1 MTRDGVSMSER
12 AEAGHEQLTGGVRNG
27 EVPDELTV
35 LFVTGMS
42 GAGRSTAA
50 NVLEDDGWY
59 VADNVPPSLIST
71 MVGMVRESDPTITRL
86 AMVLRASHPNLA
98 HELEQLRDSLE
109 ESGIRTRLLYLDAS
123 EEALVRRFEQVRR
136 RHPLQGK
143 ETLIEGIARERTI
156 LAPIKNVADLVVET
170 SALTAA
176 KLRSVVE
183 GVSPG
188 DTEPRLSVA
197 VQSFG
202 FKYGL
207 PIDSDLVA
215 DVRFL
220 PNPHWIDE
228 LRDHNGQE
236 APVRDYVLG
245 QPDAGD
251 FLGLYTDLVSI
262 VGRGYLREGKRYMT
276 ISVGCTGGKHRSV
289 AISEELARRL
299 RKAVDDSGVAS
310 YDVRVMHRDLGRE

>member
-1 MTRDGVSMSER
+1 MSDHTE
-12 AEAGHEQLTGGVRNG
+12 AESTVTAEQTGT
-27 EVPDELTV
+27 DFTV

-71 MVGMVRESDPTITRL
+71 MVGMVREDDPSITRL
-86 AMVLRASHPNLA
+86 AMVLRASDDNLA
-98 HELEQLRDSLE
+98 HQLEQLRDRLE
-109 ESGIRTRLLYLDAS
+109 QSGIRTRLLYLDAS
-123 EEALVRRFEQVRR
+123 DQVLVRRFEQVRR

-143 ETLIEGIARERTI
+143 ETLVEGIARERAI

-176 KLRSVVE
+176 KLRAIVE
-183 GVSPG
+183 GVAPG
-188 DTEPRLSVA
+188 DTEPRLSIV

-228 LRDHNGQE
+228 LRDHNGRE

-245 QPDAGD
+245 QPDADG
-251 FLGLYTDLVSI
+251 FLDLYTGLVSI

-289 AISEELARRL
+289 AIAEELSARL
-299 RKAVDDSGVAS
+299 RRAVDDAGLAS

>member
-1 MTRDGVSMSER
+1 MV
-12 AEAGHEQLTGGVRNG
+12 
-27 EVPDELTV
+27 V

-50 NVLEDDGWY
+50 NILEDDGWY
-59 VADNVPPSLIST
+59 VADNVPPSLISSMVE
-71 MVGMVRESDPTITRL
+71 MVGNADPSVSKL
-86 AMVLRASHPNLA
+86 ALVVRASAPGLA
-98 HELEQLRDSLE
+98 NELEGLRDGLE
-109 ESGIRTRLLYLDAS
+109 RGGIVTKLLYLDATDQ
-123 EEALVRRFEQVRR
+123 ALVRRFEQVRR
-136 RHPLQGK
+136 RHPLQGR
-143 ETLIEGIARERTI
+143 ETLVEGIARERAI

-170 SALTAA
+170 SALTVA
-176 KLRSVVE
+176 KLRDVVE
-183 GVSPG
+183 GAYPNTG
-188 DTEPRLSVA
+188 NRLSIA

-220 PNPHWIDE
+220 PNPYWVDE
-228 LRDHNGQE
+228 LREHNGLE

-245 QPDAGD
+245 QDDAPS
-251 FLGLYTDLVSI
+251 FLDHYTALIGI

-299 RKAVDDSGVAS
+299 RERTAADGSAH
-310 YDVRVMHRDLGRE
+310 YDVRVLHRDLGRE

>member
-1 MTRDGVSMSER
+1 MSDHTEVQSAAI
-12 AEAGHEQLTGGVRNG
+12 AEANDT
-27 EVPDELTV
+27 DFTV

-71 MVGMVRESDPTITRL
+71 MVGMVREDDPAITRL
-86 AMVLRASHPNLA
+86 AMVLRASDANLA
-98 HELEQLRDSLE
+98 HQLEQLRDRLE
-109 ESGIRTRLLYLDAS
+109 ESGIRTRLLSLDAS
-123 EEALVRRFEQVRR
+123 DQVLVRRFEQVRR

-143 ETLIEGIARERTI
+143 ETLVEGIARERAI

-176 KLRSVVE
+176 KLRAIVE
-183 GVSPG
+183 GVAPG
-188 DTEPRLSVA
+188 DTEPRLSIA

-228 LRDHNGQE
+228 LRDHNGRE

-245 QPDAGD
+245 QPDADG
-251 FLGLYTDLVSI
+251 FLDLYTGLVSI

-289 AISEELARRL
+289 AIAEELSARL
-299 RKAVDDSGVAS
+299 RRAVDDAGHAS

>member
-1 MTRDGVSMSER
+1 MSDHTE
-12 AEAGHEQLTGGVRNG
+12 AESTVTAEQTGT
-27 EVPDELTV
+27 DFTV

-71 MVGMVRESDPTITRL
+71 MVGMVREDDPSITRL
-86 AMVLRASHPNLA
+86 AMVLRASDDNLA
-98 HELEQLRDSLE
+98 HQLEQLRDRLE
-109 ESGIRTRLLYLDAS
+109 QSGIRTRLLYLDAS
-123 EEALVRRFEQVRR
+123 DQVLVRRFEQVRR

-143 ETLIEGIARERTI
+143 ETLVEGIARERAI

-176 KLRSVVE
+176 KLRAIVE
-183 GVSPG
+183 GVAPG
-188 DTEPRLSVA
+188 DTEPRLSIV

-228 LRDHNGQE
+228 LRDHNGRE

-245 QPDAGD
+245 QPDADG
-251 FLGLYTDLVSI
+251 FLDHYTGLVSI

-289 AISEELARRL
+289 AIAEELSARL
-299 RKAVDDSGVAS
+299 RRAVDDAGLAS

>member
-1 MTRDGVSMSER
+1 MSER
-12 AEAGHEQLTGGVRNG
+12 AEAEHDEPLTGGVRNDG
-27 EVPDELTV
+27 VPDGLTV

-86 AMVLRASHPNLA
+86 AMVLRASGPDLA
-98 HELEQLRDSLE
+98 HELEQLRDNLE

-143 ETLIEGIARERTI
+143 ETLIEGIARERAI

-188 DTEPRLSVA
+188 DTEPRLSIA

-251 FLGLYTDLVSI
+251 FLDLYTDLVSI

-299 RKAVDDSGVAS
+299 RKAVDDSGVAT

>member
-1 MTRDGVSMSER
+1 MSDHTEVEGTVT
-12 AEAGHEQLTGGVRNG
+12 AEQTGT
-27 EVPDELTV
+27 DFTV

-71 MVGMVRESDPTITRL
+71 MVGMVREDDPSITRL
-86 AMVLRASHPNLA
+86 AMVLRASDDNLA
-98 HELEQLRDSLE
+98 HQLEQLRDRLE
-109 ESGIRTRLLYLDAS
+109 QSGIRTRLLYLDAS
-123 EEALVRRFEQVRR
+123 DQVLVRRFEQVRR

-143 ETLIEGIARERTI
+143 ETLVEGIARERAI

-176 KLRSVVE
+176 KLRAIVE
-183 GVSPG
+183 GVAPG
-188 DTEPRLSVA
+188 DTEPRLSIV

-228 LRDHNGQE
+228 LRDHNGRE

-245 QPDAGD
+245 QPDADG
-251 FLGLYTDLVSI
+251 FLDLYTGLVSI

-289 AISEELARRL
+289 AIAEELSARL
-299 RKAVDDSGVAS
+299 RRAVDDAGLAS

>member
-1 MTRDGVSMSER
+1 MSDHTEVESTVT
-12 AEAGHEQLTGGVRNG
+12 AEQAGT
-27 EVPDELTV
+27 DFTV

-71 MVGMVRESDPTITRL
+71 MVGMVREDDPSITRL
-86 AMVLRASHPNLA
+86 AMVLRASDDNLA
-98 HELEQLRDSLE
+98 HQLEQLRDRLE
-109 ESGIRTRLLYLDAS
+109 QSGIRTRLLYLDAS
-123 EEALVRRFEQVRR
+123 DQVLVRRFEQVRR

-143 ETLIEGIARERTI
+143 ETLVEGIARERAI

-176 KLRSVVE
+176 KLRAIVE
-183 GVSPG
+183 GVAPG
-188 DTEPRLSVA
+188 DTEPRLSIV

-228 LRDHNGQE
+228 LRDHNGRE

-245 QPDAGD
+245 QPDADG
-251 FLGLYTDLVSI
+251 FLDLYTGLVSI

-289 AISEELARRL
+289 AIAEELSARL
-299 RKAVDDSGVAS
+299 RRAVDDAGLAS

>member
-1 MTRDGVSMSER
+1 MTRDGVSMTDEM
-12 AEAGHEQLTGGVRNG
+12 ATADATT
-27 EVPDELTV
+27 PDEPDFTV
-35 LFVTGMS
+35 LFVAGMS

-59 VADNVPPSLIST
+59 VADNVPPSLIKT
-71 MVGMVRESDPTITRL
+71 MVGMVRESDPSIRRL
-86 AMVLRASHPNLA
+86 AMVLRASDPNLA
-98 HELEQLRDSLE
+98 HELENLRDDLE
-109 ESGIRTRLLYLDAS
+109 ASGIRTKLLYLDAS

-143 ETLIEGIARERTI
+143 ETLVEGIARERTI

-188 DTEPRLSVA
+188 DTEPRLSIA

-228 LRDHNGQE
+228 LRDHNGRE

-245 QPDAGD
+245 QPDAAE
-251 FLGLYTDLVSI
+251 FLDLYTGLVSI

-299 RKAVDDSGVAS
+299 RTAVDDDGSAT
-310 YDVRVMHRDLGRE
+310 YDVRVLHRDLGRE

>member
-1 MTRDGVSMSER
+1 MSER
-12 AEAGHEQLTGGVRNG
+12 AEAEHDERPAGGTSDAA
-27 EVPDELTV
+27 PDELTV

-86 AMVLRASHPNLA
+86 AMVLRASDPNLA
-98 HELEQLRDSLE
+98 HELEQLRDSLGQ
-109 ESGIRTRLLYLDAS
+109 SGIRTRLLYLDAS

-143 ETLIEGIARERTI
+143 ETLVEGIARERAI

-170 SALTAA
+170 SGLTAA

-183 GVSPG
+183 GVAPG
-188 DTEPRLSVA
+188 DTEPRLSIA

-251 FLGLYTDLVSI
+251 FLDLYTGLVSI

-289 AISEELARRL
+289 AISEELAHRL
-299 RKAVDDSGVAS
+299 RKAVDDAGAAS

>member
-1 MTRDGVSMSER
+1 M
-12 AEAGHEQLTGGVRNG
+12 TGGVRNG

-188 DTEPRLSVA
+188 DTEPRLSIA

-251 FLGLYTDLVSI
+251 FLDLYTDLVSI

>member
-1 MTRDGVSMSER
+1 MSDHTDVEGTVT
-12 AEAGHEQLTGGVRNG
+12 AAQTGT
-27 EVPDELTV
+27 DFTV

-71 MVGMVRESDPTITRL
+71 MVGMVRADDPSITRL
-86 AMVLRASHPNLA
+86 AMVLRASDDNLA
-98 HELEQLRDSLE
+98 HQLEQLRDSLE
-109 ESGIRTRLLYLDAS
+109 QSGIRTRLLYLDAS
-123 EEALVRRFEQVRR
+123 DQVLVRRFEQVRR

-143 ETLIEGIARERTI
+143 ETLVEGIARERAI

-176 KLRSVVE
+176 KLRAIVE
-183 GVSPG
+183 GVAPG
-188 DTEPRLSVA
+188 DTEPRLSIV

-228 LRDHNGQE
+228 LRDHNGRE

-245 QPDAGD
+245 QPDADG
-251 FLGLYTDLVSI
+251 FLDLYTGLVSI

-289 AISEELARRL
+289 AIAEELSARL
-299 RKAVDDSGVAS
+299 RRAVDDAGTAS

>member
-1 MTRDGVSMSER
+1 M
-12 AEAGHEQLTGGVRNG
+12 TGGVRNDG
-27 EVPDELTV
+27 VPDGLTV

-86 AMVLRASHPNLA
+86 AMVLRASGPDLA
-98 HELEQLRDSLE
+98 HELEQLRDNLE

-143 ETLIEGIARERTI
+143 ETLIEGIARERAI

-188 DTEPRLSVA
+188 DTEPRLSIA

-251 FLGLYTDLVSI
+251 FLDLYTDLVSI

-299 RKAVDDSGVAS
+299 RKAVDDSGVAT

>member
-1 MTRDGVSMSER
+1 MSER
-12 AEAGHEQLTGGVRNG
+12 NGYETPAAPTVGTGGQG
-27 EVPDELTV
+27 ASGADDLTV

-59 VADNVPPSLIST
+59 VADNVPPPLIST
-71 MVGMVRESDPTITRL
+71 MIGMVRDDDPTITRL
-86 AMVLRASHPNLA
+86 AMVLRASDPDLA
-98 HELEQLRDSLE
+98 HELETLRDQLE
-109 ESGIRTRLLYLDAS
+109 RSGIATRLLYLDAS
-123 EEALVRRFEQVRR
+123 DQVLVRRFEQVRR
-136 RHPLQGK
+136 RHPLQGR
-143 ETLIEGIARERTI
+143 ETLTEGIARERAI

-176 KLRSVVE
+176 KLRTIVE

-188 DTEPRLSVA
+188 DTEPQLSVA

-220 PNPHWIDE
+220 PNPHWVDE
-228 LRDHNGQE
+228 LRPQNGQD

-245 QPDAGD
+245 QPDADD
-251 FLGLYTDLVSI
+251 FLDLYPRLVSI

-289 AISEELARRL
+289 AIAEELAARL
-299 RKAVDDSGVAS
+299 RAAAETGDSTTPS
-310 YDVRVMHRDLGRE
+310 YDVRVLHRDLGRE

>member
-1 MTRDGVSMSER
+1 MSER
-12 AEAGHEQLTGGVRNG
+12 AEAEHDEQLTGGVRNDG
-27 EVPDELTV
+27 VPDGLTV

-86 AMVLRASHPNLA
+86 AMVLRASGPDLA
-98 HELEQLRDSLE
+98 HELEQLRDNLE

-143 ETLIEGIARERTI
+143 ETLIEGIARERAI

-188 DTEPRLSVA
+188 DTEPRLSIA

-251 FLGLYTDLVSI
+251 FLDLYTDLVSI

-299 RKAVDDSGVAS
+299 RKAVDDSGVAT

>member
-1 MTRDGVSMSER
+1 MSEQ
-12 AEAGHEQLTGGVRNG
+12 AEAEHDQQLNGGVRNG
-27 EVPDELTV
+27 EVPDGLTV

-71 MVGMVRESDPTITRL
+71 MVGMVRENDPTITRL

-143 ETLIEGIARERTI
+143 ETLIEGIARERAI

-188 DTEPRLSVA
+188 DTEPRLSIA

-220 PNPHWIDE
+220 PNPHWIDD

-251 FLGLYTDLVSI
+251 FLDLYTGLVSI

-299 RKAVDDSGVAS
+299 RKTVDDSGVAS

>member
-1 MTRDGVSMSER
+1 MSDHTEVQSAAI
-12 AEAGHEQLTGGVRNG
+12 AEANDT
-27 EVPDELTV
+27 DFTV

-71 MVGMVRESDPTITRL
+71 MVGMVREDDPAITRL
-86 AMVLRASHPNLA
+86 AMVLRASDANLA
-98 HELEQLRDSLE
+98 HQLEQLRDRLE

-123 EEALVRRFEQVRR
+123 DQVLVRRFEQVRR

-143 ETLIEGIARERTI
+143 ETLVEGIARERAI

-170 SALTAA
+170 LALTAA
-176 KLRSVVE
+176 KLRAIVE
-183 GVSPG
+183 GVAPG
-188 DTEPRLSVA
+188 DTEPRLSIA

-215 DVRFL
+215 NVRFL

-228 LRDHNGQE
+228 LRDHNGRE

-245 QPDAGD
+245 QPDADG
-251 FLGLYTDLVSI
+251 FLDLYTGLVSI

-289 AISEELARRL
+289 AIAEELSARL
-299 RKAVDDSGVAS
+299 RRAVDDAGHAS